1 MLVMQGMAMTVLV
14 VLGAVVRMLFLVVVV
29 EMEMVEWVLFPTSKL
44 LLLQLTAQAA
54 SPAVL
59 WLWRWVWLR
68 RVRALLVWF
77 GGQAPQTTRLPSAAS
92 YSLDSGAGRA
102 V

>member
-1 MLVMQGMAMTVLV
+1 MLVMQGMVMTVLV
-14 VLGAVVRMLFLVVVV
+14 VLGAVVRMLLLLVVV
-29 EMEMVEWVLFPTSKL
+29 EMEMVERVLFPTSKL

-59 WLWRWVWLR
+59 WLWLWLR
-68 RVRALLVWF
+68 QVRALLLWF
-77 GGQAPQTTRLPSAAS
+77 GGQAPRTTKLPSAAS